1 MLISCSSCNSKYLV
15 NSADLKSNGRNVQCA
30 NCGHNWFQ
38 TTLKKD
44 ESFTNLSNDKNIN
57 ENKIDN
63 LPSTFV
69 KQQNSSIINSCLILL
84 FLLIVFMVFLLLKN
98 NGANFLVL
106 MQFYLM
112 EFYFNLK
119 MIINDLSKIIYQIIN

>member
-1 MLISCSSCNSKYLV
+1 LV

-98 NGANFLVL
+98 NVANFLVL

>member
-1 MLISCSSCNSKYLV
+1 MIKILM
-15 NSADLKSNGRNVQCA
+15 
-30 NCGHNWFQ
+30 
-38 TTLKKD
+38 KKK
-44 ESFTNLSNDKNIN
+44 T
-57 ENKIDN
+57 DN

-69 KQQNSSIINSCLILL
+69 KQQNSSIINSSLVLL
-84 FLLIVFMVFLLLKN
+84 FLLIVFIVFLLLKN

-106 MQFYLM
+106 IQFYLM